1 MTYDQLHRRLQKLE
15 QPHHSITIVAVDLY
29 GEDEPEPP
37 YEPGSQVIQIT
48 LGTPSELGEAAG
60 R

>member
-1 MTYDQLHRRLQKLE
+1 MMSLGPLYKRLQKLE
-15 QPHHSITIVAVDLY
+15 QPHSSRIVGVILI
-29 GEDEPEPP
+29 GEGDPEPP
-37 YEPGSQVIQIT
+37 HDPSVVVIEVT